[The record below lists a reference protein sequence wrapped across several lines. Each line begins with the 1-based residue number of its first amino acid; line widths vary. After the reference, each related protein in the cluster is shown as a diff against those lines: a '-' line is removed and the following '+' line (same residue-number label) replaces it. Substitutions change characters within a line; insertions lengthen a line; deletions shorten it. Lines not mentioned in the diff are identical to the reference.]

1 MNINELKRELSKLSG
16 VDFFN
21 PKYRNVFKRF
31 LDSLEGKDEQEETKP
46 EEAAATE
53 KGEEQS
59 AASKATEKLEPQE
72 TKTEKPEAEDSETK
86 EADTEESSPEEKRTE
101 SEDEEAEA
109 EAETDTEEE
118 ETSDD
123 SDDSDDAE
131 EKALERILNESKKKV
146 KSTLDDDSND
156 PDEESDGDEE
166 DEESE
171 DEDSDEVMTEDELK
185 AQSAASLFDELLSVK
200 MELELVRAGIR
211 EDRIETA
218 KRLFMPEFKASGGNV
233 EELRQLITQYPEWV
247 AKKRGAQ
254 GFGMPVGENAD
265 ALTNEEKAL
274 KRMGIDPR
282 G

>member
-46 EEAAATE
+46 EETAATE
-53 KGEEQS
+53 KGEEQP
-59 AASKATEKLEPQE
+59 AESKATEKLEPQE
-72 TKTEKPEAEDSETK
+72 TKPAKPEAEDSEP
-86 EADTEESSPEEKRTE
+86 EEPGTEEPGTEEPSPEEKRTE
-101 SEDEEAEA
+101 SEDEESEA
-109 EAETDTEEE
+109 DTEVE
-118 ETSDD
+118 ET

-185 AQSAASLFDELLSVK
+185 AQSAASVSDELLSVK

>member
-1 MNINELKRELSKLSG
+1 
-16 VDFFN
+16 
-21 PKYRNVFKRF
+21 
-31 LDSLEGKDEQEETKP
+31 
-46 EEAAATE
+46 
-53 KGEEQS
+53 
-59 AASKATEKLEPQE
+59 
-72 TKTEKPEAEDSETK
+72 
-86 EADTEESSPEEKRTE
+86 
-101 SEDEEAEA
+101 
-109 EAETDTEEE
+109 
-118 ETSDD
+118 
-123 SDDSDDAE
+123 
-131 EKALERILNESKKKV
+131 
-146 KSTLDDDSND
+146 
-156 PDEESDGDEE
+156 
-166 DEESE
+166 
-171 DEDSDEVMTEDELK
+171 MTEDELK
-185 AQSAASLFDELLSVK
+185 AQSAASLSDELLSVK